1 MKVLKQPL
9 IPLLLTTCVCV
20 LFGFYM
26 SHQPVSP
33 EGKYEYRPMI
43 CIKDEIYGDNGTGV
57 KALPEGYVS
66 VGQIEEKVSNVQP
79 MIKRNYVSNT
89 LNVGTEIFAS
99 QDNPDKI
106 YLKIDNSKYIEYIRL
121 PEAYSE

>member
-1 MKVLKQPL
+1 
-9 IPLLLTTCVCV
+9 
-20 LFGFYM
+20 M
-26 SHQPVSP
+26 SHQPVSL

-66 VGQIEEKVSNVQP
+66 VEQIEEKVSNVQP
-79 MIKRNYVSNT
+79 MIKRRNYVSNT

-106 YLKIDNSKYIEYIRL
+106 YLKIDKSKYIEYIRL

>member
-1 MKVLKQPL
+1 MKQPL
-9 IPLLLTTCVCV
+9 IPLLLAACVCV
-20 LFGFYM
+20 LFALYM
-26 SHQPVSP
+26 SHQPASP

-43 CIKDEIYGDNGTGV
+43 YIEDEIYGDNGTGV

-89 LNVGTEIFAS
+89 LNVGTKIFAS

-106 YLKIDNSKYIEYIRL
+106 YLKINNSKYVEYIRL
-121 PEAYSE
+121 AEAYTE